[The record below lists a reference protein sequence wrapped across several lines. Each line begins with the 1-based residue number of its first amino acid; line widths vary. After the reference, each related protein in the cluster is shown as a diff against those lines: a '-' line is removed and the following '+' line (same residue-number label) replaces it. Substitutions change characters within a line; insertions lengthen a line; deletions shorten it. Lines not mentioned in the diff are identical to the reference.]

1 AARIALLRAA
11 GEADP
16 AWTRVRLD
24 LAPLLPPRGRTALL
38 ADGLRYEPQSAPL
51 QWELGMA
58 YAELGD
64 APRAEARLRAALRL
78 DKWNSSRQAAVPEL
92 LLELAQLQLRQG
104 KAALARG
111 TARRALGLYADY
123 AELVRQA
130 PLLGTPA
137 NSRGFRMMPEAAAA
151 AASLAELL
159 DGWPVAAVIP

>member
-1 AARIALLRAA
+1 
-11 GEADP
+11 
-16 AWTRVRLD
+16 VRLD

-51 QWELGMA
+51 QWELGVA

-78 DKWNSSRQAAVPEL
+78 DKWNASRQAALPEL
-92 LLELAQLQLRQG
+92 LLQLAQLQLRQG

-111 TARRALGLYADY
+111 TARRGLALYADY
-123 AELVRQA
+123 SELVRQA
-130 PLLGTPA
+130 PIPGTPA

-159 DGWPVAAVIP
+159 DGRMAAAIP